1 MLKRLSVLFVFLS
14 FLSLSPIYGQL
25 PEDSLNMHLVG
36 ELEMPLPVG
45 IIDVQDSIV
54 YVVGGSSD
62 RLHDTLYFVDISDPH
77 NPRIVNK
84 FSRDSLDWGGMG
96 VKGST
101 LCIVSYRKLYV
112 MDVSDINSAAIVG
125 SLGVDDGWR
134 GYNGP
139 LMSGRIVI
147 GSELTTSG
155 CRTYYANIS
164 EPDSPYVITSNEM
177 SICYFKDTLLYGG
190 WFGYPEPPD
199 PVVDS
204 MFIFPAY
211 KVYSVSHLISD
222 SSFIEVDSVWWE
234 TFGWDPEWWWTD
246 SSTLV
251 TGLYTR
257 VLSVVAKADTEYVSI
272 EFEDAGTTLVF
283 AKDCGGFLMEIA
295 DDIPNAMV
303 EDVYGNY
310 LLVHG
315 WWWVSD
321 EEREFRKVVY
331 DISSACSPELV
342 GYYPTSNIGY
352 FTSVG
357 GSLYVIYGEPPN
369 KLRIIKVDSVYLNV
383 GYMDEGVRDS
393 VRVYPDPVF
402 DGRFAY
408 EGPAG
413 YLYDVSGRVVR
424 EVREGGYVDV
434 SDLPAGVYFV
444 KPKGMVRGKKVL
456 VMR

>member
-1 MLKRLSVLFVFLS
+1 MLEYKIL
-14 FLSLSPIYGQL
+14 
-25 PEDSLNMHLVG
+25 
-36 ELEMPLPVG
+36 
-45 IIDVQDSIV
+45 
-54 YVVGGSSD
+54 
-62 RLHDTLYFVDISDPH
+62 
-77 NPRIVNK
+77 RI
-84 FSRDSLDWGGMG
+84 
-96 VKGST
+96 
-101 LCIVSYRKLYV
+101 
-112 MDVSDINSAAIVG
+112 MDVSNINAPALVG
-125 SLGVDDGWR
+125 SLTADDGWG
-134 GYNGP
+134 GYRGP

-164 EPDSPYVITSNEM
+164 EPDSPYVITSNGM
-177 SICYFKDTLLYGG
+177 GVCYFSDTLLYVG
-190 WFGYPEPPD
+190 WFKPPD
-199 PVVDS
+199 PSDIGYDTL
-204 MFIFPAY
+204 FDLPAY

-234 TFGWDPEWWWTD
+234 TFGWHPEWWWTD

-257 VLSVVAKADTEYVSI
+257 VLSMVAKADTEYVSI

-295 DDIPNAMV
+295 ENIPNAMV

-310 LLVHG
+310 LLIVG

-321 EEREFRKVVY
+321 EEREVRTVVY

-342 GYYPTSNIGY
+342 GYYRCSGPSF
-352 FTSVG
+352 FTSVS
-357 GSLYVIYGEPPN
+357 GSLYVVNMWDNEL
-369 KLRIIKVDSVYLNV
+369 KIIKVDSVYLNV
-383 GYMDEGVRDS
+383 GYMDKRIIDS

-402 DGRFAY
+402 SGRFAY
-408 EGPAG
+408 EGPDG

-444 KPKGMVRGKKVL
+444 KPKGVVRGKKIL
-456 VMR
+456 LIK